1 MTPEPTKPAETA
13 TAQPEPESLW
23 VSLRQA
29 VAGSQRDFTQGPL
42 GLAILLL
49 AVPMV
54 LEMVMESVFAIC
66 DVFFVSRLGAD
77 AVATV
82 GLTESLLTLVFSLA
96 IGLGMGTT
104 AMVARRMGEKRPEEA
119 AVAAAQA
126 VMAALIVSLILGI
139 AGVLT
144 GPTAVRLVGASD
156 DVLAIGSGYARI
168 LLGGSGTV
176 VFLFVINAVFR
187 GAGDAAIAMRVLW
200 LANLINLVLD
210 PCLIFG
216 LGPFP
221 ELGVAGAAVA
231 TTIGRGVGVA
241 YQIWVLVT
249 GRSRIAVPWSQ
260 MRLRAPVM
268 LSLLR
273 VSAGGILQVLIATCS
288 WVALVRIIALFGSIA
303 VAGYTIAIRV
313 VVFSILPAWGLA
325 NAAATLVGQNLGAG
339 KPDRAEK
346 SAWVTGGYNM
356 IFLGS
361 VAALFLIFGPA
372 IIGVFTQDP
381 AVLAVGVECLRIV
394 SYGYL
399 FYALGMVIVQS
410 FNGAGDTMTPSI
422 INFFCYWVFQ
432 IPLALLLARGLG
444 MGPRGVFWA
453 IAIAES
459 MITIVGATVFKMG
472 RWKNRQV

>member
-1 MTPEPTKPAETA
+1 MTA
-13 TAQPEPESLW
+13 TSVSVEARSETFW
-23 VSLRQA
+23 GSLRKA
-29 VAGSQRDFTQGPL
+29 VAGSQQDFTEGPL
-42 GLAILLL
+42 GRAVILL

-66 DVFFVSRLGAD
+66 DVFFVSRLGAE

-104 AMVARRMGEKRPEEA
+104 ALVARRMGEKRPEAA

-126 VMAALIVSLILGI
+126 VLVALMASLILGVI
-139 AGVLT
+139 GILT
-144 GPTAVRLVGASD
+144 GPAALRLVGASEE
-156 DVLAIGSGYARI
+156 VMAIGSGYSRI
-168 LLGGSGTV
+168 LLGGCGTV

-187 GAGDAAIAMRVLW
+187 GAGDAAVAMRVLW

-221 ELGVAGAAVA
+221 EMGVAGAAVA
-231 TTIGRGVGVA
+231 TTIGRGIGVS
-241 YQIWVLVT
+241 YQVWILMT
-249 GRSRIAVPWSQ
+249 GRSRIAVSWSQ
-260 MRLRAPVM
+260 MRLNLSIM
-268 LSLLR
+268 LKLLR

-288 WVALVRIIALFGSIA
+288 WVALVRIIAVFGSTA

-313 VVFSILPAWGLA
+313 VIFSILPAWGLA

-346 SAWVTGGYNM
+346 SAWLAGGYNM
-356 IFLGS
+356 VFLG
-361 VAALFLIFGPA
+361 VLAAVFLVFA
-372 IIGVFTQDP
+372 RSIIGIFTQDP
-381 AVLAVGVECLRIV
+381 GVLSVGVECLRIV
-394 SYGYL
+394 SYGYVL
-399 FYALGMVIVQS
+399 YGLGMVMVQS

-422 INFFCYWVFQ
+422 INFFCYWLLQ
-432 IPLALLLARGLG
+432 IPLALVLSRSLG

-459 MITIVGATVFKMG
+459 VITIVGATVFKMG
-472 RWKNRQV
+472 FWKRRQV

>member
-1 MTPEPTKPAETA
+1 MSTEPIEPAVA
-13 TAQPEPESLW
+13 DPGAESFW
-23 VSLRQA
+23 VSVRQA
-29 VAGSQRDFTQGPL
+29 VAGSQQDFTAGPL
-42 GLAILLL
+42 GRAVILLAI
-49 AVPMV
+49 PMV

-66 DVFFVSRLGAD
+66 DVFFVSRLGAG

-104 AMVARRMGEKRPEEA
+104 AMVARRIGEKRPEEA
-119 AVAAAQA
+119 AVAAGQA
-126 VMAALIVSLILGI
+126 ALAALIASLILGI

-144 GPTAVRLVGASD
+144 GPTAIRFVGASD
-156 DVLAIGSGYARI
+156 EVLAIGSGYARV

-200 LANLINLVLD
+200 LANLINIVLD

-231 TTIGRGVGVA
+231 TTIGRGIGVV
-241 YQIWVLVT
+241 YQVWVLVT

-260 MRLRAPVM
+260 MRMRAQVM
-268 LSLLR
+268 ARLLR

-288 WVALVRIIALFGSIA
+288 WVALVRIIAVFGSAA

-313 VVFSILPAWGLA
+313 VIFSILPAWGLA

-346 SAWVTGGYNM
+346 SAWLTGGYNM
-356 IFLGS
+356 VFLGS
-361 VAALFLIFGPA
+361 VAVVFLIFGKS
-372 IIGVFTQDP
+372 IIGVFTQDRE
-381 AVLAVGVECLRIV
+381 VLAVGVECLRIV

-399 FYALGMVIVQS
+399 FYALGMVMVQS
-410 FNGAGDTMTPSI
+410 FNGAGDTMTPSV
-422 INFFCYWVFQ
+422 INFFCYWLFQ
-432 IPLALLLARGLG
+432 IPLALLLAQTMG

-472 RWKNRQV
+472 RWKTRRV

>member
-1 MTPEPTKPAETA
+1 MSSPTLEPSVDGTVT
-13 TAQPEPESLW
+13 ESFW
-23 VSLRQA
+23 ASLRRA
-29 VAGSQRDFTQGPL
+29 VAGSQQDFTEGPL
-42 GLAILLL
+42 SRAVILL

-104 AMVARRMGEKRPEEA
+104 ALVARRIGEKRPEEA

-126 VMAALIVSLILGI
+126 VMAALIVSLLLGV

-144 GPTAVRLVGASD
+144 GPTAIRLVGASD
-156 DVLAIGSGYARI
+156 EVVSMGSGYARV

-221 ELGVAGAAVA
+221 ELGVTGAAVA

-241 YQIWVLVT
+241 YQLWVLVT
-249 GRSRIAVPWSQ
+249 GRSRIAVPWSE
-260 MRLRAPVM
+260 MRLRFGVM
-268 LSLLR
+268 LRLLR
-273 VSAGGILQVLIATCS
+273 VSGGGILQVLIATCS
-288 WVALVRIIALFGSIA
+288 WVALVRIIALFGSAA

-339 KPDRAEK
+339 KPERAEK
-346 SAWVTGGYNM
+346 SAWLTGVYNM
-356 IFLGS
+356 LFLGS
-361 VAALFLIFGPA
+361 VAVVFLIFGEV
-372 IIGVFTQDP
+372 IIGIFTNDP
-381 AVLAVGVECLRIV
+381 AVHAIGVECLRIV

-399 FYALGMVIVQS
+399 FYALGMVMVQS
-410 FNGAGDTMTPSI
+410 FNGAGDTLTPSF
-422 INFFCYWVFQ
+422 INFFCYWMFQ
-432 IPLALLLARGLG
+432 IPLAVVLARSLE

-453 IAIAES
+453 IALAES
-459 MITIVGATVFKMG
+459 LITVVGAAIFKLG
-472 RWKNRQV
+472 RWKTRQV

>member
-1 MTPEPTKPAETA
+1 MTTEPSQTPGTGAGER
-13 TAQPEPESLW
+13 SLW
-23 VSLRQA
+23 RELRQA
-29 VAGSQRDFTQGPL
+29 VGGSHQDLTEGPL
-42 GLAILLL
+42 GRAILLL

-54 LEMVMESVFAIC
+54 LEMVMESVFAVC

-77 AVATV
+77 AVATI

-104 AMVARRMGEKRPEEA
+104 AMVARRVGEKKPQEA
-119 AVAAAQA
+119 AQVAAQA
-126 VMAALIVSLILGI
+126 VIAALIASIVLGI

-144 GPTAVRLVGASD
+144 GPAAIRLVGASD
-156 DVLAIGSGYARI
+156 EVWILGSSYARI
-168 LLGGSGTV
+168 LLGSSGTV
-176 VFLFVINAVFR
+176 VFLFVINAIFR

-221 ELGVAGAAVA
+221 ELGVTGAAVA
-231 TTIGRGVGVA
+231 TTIGRGTGVV
-241 YQIWVLVT
+241 YQLWVLMT
-249 GRSRIAVPWSQ
+249 GRSRIAVSWSQ
-260 MRLRAPVM
+260 LRLRIGTM
-268 LSLLR
+268 LRLLR

-288 WVALVRIIALFGSIA
+288 WVALVRIIALFGSTA

-313 VVFSILPAWGLA
+313 VIFSILPAWGLA

-339 KPDRAEK
+339 KPDRAER
-346 SAWVTGGYNM
+346 SAWLTGGYNM
-356 IFLGS
+356 VFLGLLA
-361 VAALFLIFGPA
+361 VVFVLFGES
-372 IIGVFTQDP
+372 IIGLFTADP
-381 AVLAVGVECLRIV
+381 PVLAIGVQCLRIV

-399 FYALGMVIVQS
+399 FYALGMVMVQA

-422 INFFCYWVFQ
+422 INFFCYWLFQ
-432 IPLALLLARGLG
+432 IPLAYALARTLE

-459 MITIVGATVFKMG
+459 LVTVVGAMVFKRG
-472 RWKNRQV
+472 RWKQRQV